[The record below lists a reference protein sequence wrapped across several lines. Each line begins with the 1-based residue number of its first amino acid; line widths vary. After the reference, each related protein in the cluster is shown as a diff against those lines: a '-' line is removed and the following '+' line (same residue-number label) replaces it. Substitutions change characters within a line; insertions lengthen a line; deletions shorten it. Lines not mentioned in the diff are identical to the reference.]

1 MSELQVTRLRIDSF
15 EDVRRV
21 LDEKVTTCVPLGSA
35 APRGILLLA
44 SIGEVLLRAGE
55 LAADIRARSGIDGNS
70 ISFSMKLHSDSTLFS
85 FRSGKE
91 VLPGDVYRLAHGD
104 ICDYRVSGH
113 LAFAVISIDA
123 DLLLEYGAE
132 DALRGEV
139 GFWEESCWFRAPPYT
154 RDRVARSVWQIISQ
168 VSPPQWSVTGQA
180 LRQLQS
186 DLVEPFLWGILSD
199 ERLPHERH
207 GLSSAAIVRNV
218 EEWVDERAPETIQ
231 IADLCHALHISR
243 RTLHRAFA
251 ETLGM
256 GPTHYLTRRRCTAAR
271 AELREADPATVN
283 VTDIATKYGFWQLGR
298 FASEYRKL
306 FGERPSDTLGKG
318 SHVGA
323 RFVSMPR
330 VPISKRTAL
339 NGRLGLQRPS
349 RLQVGRQLAGFGT
362 N

>member
-1 MSELQVTRLRIDSF
+1 VSELHVTRVGIDGF
-15 EDVRRV
+15 EDIRRL
-21 LDEKVTTCVPLGSA
+21 LDERATTCVPLGSA

-55 LAADIRARSGIDGNS
+55 LAADIRARAGIEGNS

-104 ICDYRVSGH
+104 VCDYRVSGH

-123 DLLLEYGAE
+123 HLLLEYGAE

-139 GFWEESCWFRAPPYT
+139 GFWEQSSWFRAPPYT

-168 VSPPQWSVTGQA
+168 VSQPQWSVTGQA

-186 DLVEPFLWGILSD
+186 DLIEPFLLGILSD
-199 ERLPHERH
+199 ERLPQERH

-218 EEWVDERAPETIQ
+218 EEWVDDRAPETIQ
-231 IADLCHALHISR
+231 IADLCQALHISR

-256 GPTHYLTRRRCTAAR
+256 GPSHYLTRRRCTAAR
-271 AELREADPATVN
+271 AELREADPATVS

-298 FASEYRKL
+298 FAREYRQL

-318 SHVGA
+318 SNVVA
-323 RFVSMPR
+323 RFVSGPR
-330 VPISKRTAL
+330 VPVSKRMAL
-339 NGRLGLQRPS
+339 NGRLGLQRRS
-349 RLQVGRQLAGFGT
+349 KLQFGRQLAGFGT

>member
-1 MSELQVTRLRIDSF
+1 MSELQVTRLRIDSL

-21 LDEKVTTCVPLGSA
+21 LDAKATTCVPLGSS
-35 APRGILLLA
+35 APKGILLLA
-44 SIGEVLLRAGE
+44 SIGDVLLRAGE

-85 FRSGKE
+85 FRAGKE

-104 ICDYRVSGH
+104 VCDCRVSGH
-113 LAFAVISIDA
+113 LAFAIISLDP

-139 GFWEESCWFRAPPYT
+139 GFWEQRYWFRAPPFI
-154 RDRVARSVWQIISQ
+154 RHRVARSVWQIISQ
-168 VSPPQWSVTGQA
+168 VSQPRWSVTGHG

-186 DLVEPFLWGILSD
+186 DLVEPFLWGMLSD

-207 GLSSAAIVRNV
+207 GLPSAAIVRSV
-218 EEWVDERAPETIQ
+218 EEWVDERAPETVQ
-231 IADLCHALHISR
+231 IADLCRALHISR
-243 RTLHRAFA
+243 RSLHRAFA

-271 AELREADPATVN
+271 AELREADPATVS

-298 FASEYRKL
+298 FAREYRKL

-318 SHVGA
+318 SNVGE
-323 RFVSMPR
+323 RLVSVPR
-330 VPISKRTAL
+330 VPVSKRTAS
-339 NGRLGLQRPS
+339 NVRLG
-349 RLQVGRQLAGFGT
+349 LQVGRQLVGFGT